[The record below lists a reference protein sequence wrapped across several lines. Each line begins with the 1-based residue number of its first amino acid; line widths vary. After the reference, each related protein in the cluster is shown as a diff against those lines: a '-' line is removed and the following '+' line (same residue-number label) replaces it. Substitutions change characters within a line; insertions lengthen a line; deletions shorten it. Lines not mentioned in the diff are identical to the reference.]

1 MGNKD
6 QRIGFQDFIDT
17 LLQIQDVMNKENEER
32 ILNSPDEDWDLL
44 LSLEVTPSSFVIKS
58 EYTIMEFD
66 DKLNPK
72 NARVRKRRKK

>member
-1 MGNKD
+1 M
-6 QRIGFQDFIDT
+6 GFQDFIDT

-72 NARVRKRRKK
+72 NARVRKRRKR

>member
-72 NARVRKRRKK
+72 NARVRKRRKR

>member
-72 NARVRKRRKK
+72 NARVRKRRRR

>member
-66 DKLNPK
+66 DK
-72 NARVRKRRKK
+72 